1 MSFWA
6 KAIEVAVAAHPRS
19 HDKVISYG
27 TAGFRTKADLLD
39 HVMYRMGLLAV
50 LRSWAK
56 QGQTIGVMI
65 TASHN
70 PEGDN
75 GVKLVDPAG
84 EMLQFSWEGLATD
97 LANAEDKDIGQQ
109 LDTIINKC
117 DINKTQANVIVGR
130 DTRQSSPALA
140 KAVLDAIATVENVSV
155 TDIGIVT
162 TPQLHYMVVAT
173 NTKGGYGEAS
183 LEGYYSK
190 LSGAFSKF
198 MSLAKQDGYRHYV
211 PKLQF
216 DGANGV
222 GSQSIKQFSKH
233 LEGVLEMGLHNTG
246 SGVLN
251 SGCGADFVKVS
262 QSPAAGLES
271 VDNERC
277 VSVDGDADRV
287 VYFFQKSGVF
297 HLLDGDKIAT
307 LIAGYIGD
315 LVNQS
320 GLQDQIKLGL
330 VQTAY
335 ANGSSTD
342 YIVNKLGVP
351 VACAPTGVKHLHH
364 KALEY
369 DVGVYFEANGH
380 GTVIFSEK
388 AQNLIKETEGATRL
402 QLLVDVINQTVGD
415 AISDMLLVECILAA
429 RGWSVEDWSTQYQ
442 DLPNKLMKAS
452 VKDRTLITTTDA
464 ERQVVTPE
472 GLQNKI
478 NQAVAKYNK
487 GRSFVRPSGT
497 EDVVRVYSEAATKED
512 AEALASD
519 VVEIVKQMLA

>member
-1 MSFWA
+1 MSSSRWTA
-6 KAIEVAVAAHPRS
+6 AVEAALAHHPR
-19 HDKVISYG
+19 KVEGKISYG

-39 HVMYRMGLLAV
+39 HVMYRMGLLATI
-50 LRSWAK
+50 RSWAK
-56 QGQTIGVMI
+56 DGQNIGVMI

-84 EMLQFSWEGLATD
+84 EMLEFSWEALATD
-97 LANAEDKDIGQQ
+97 LANAADNDIPAQIEG
-109 LDTIINKC
+109 IISKC
-117 DINKTQANVIVGR
+117 GITETKGNIIVGR
-130 DTRQSSPALA
+130 DTRKSSPALA
-140 KAVLDAIATVENVSV
+140 QAVLDGIKAAGGNV
-155 TDIGIVT
+155 TDIGVVT

-173 NTKGGYGEAS
+173 NTKGGYGEPS
-183 LEGYYSK
+183 LEGYYTK
-190 LSGAFSKF
+190 LTGAFKQF
-198 MSLAKQDGYRHYV
+198 LAGLDGKLGNYT
-211 PKLQF
+211 PKIEF

-222 GSQSIKQFSKH
+222 GATSMLQFAKH
-233 LEGVLEMGLHNTG
+233 LEGVLEANLHNSG
-246 SGVLN
+246 AGVLN

-262 QSPAAGLES
+262 QSAPEGLK
-271 VDNERC
+271 DTNDARC
-277 VSVDGDADRV
+277 VAVDGDADRI
-287 VYFFQKSGVF
+287 VYFYQKNGTF
-297 HLLDGDKIAT
+297 NLLDGDKIAT
-307 LIAGYIGD
+307 LIAGYIGE
-315 LVNQS
+315 LVKHA

-369 DVGVYFEANGH
+369 DIGVYFEANGH
-380 GTVIFSEK
+380 GTVIFSDK
-388 AQNLIKETEGATRL
+388 AQQLIRSTESAVKL
-402 QLLVDVINQTVGD
+402 QQLIDVINQTVGD

-429 RGWSVEDWSTQYQ
+429 RGWSVEDWMAQYT

-452 VKDRTLITTTDA
+452 VRDRTLITTKDA

-472 GLQNKI
+472 GLQDKI
-478 NQAVAKYNK
+478 NSAVAKYNK

-497 EDVVRVYSEAATKED
+497 EDVVRVY
-512 AEALASD
+512 AEADTRQAADDLAND
-519 VVEIVKQMLA
+519 VVNIVKEMLA